1 MINNSIR
8 QLEDNETYAVIDM
21 IPDDKGTYVY
31 LTNIKDEEDLCVRK
45 QIKEQDENVLVGL
58 ENEDEVDYAL
68 RLLVQKNLEA

>member
-45 QIKEQDENVLVGL
+45 EQDENVLVGL